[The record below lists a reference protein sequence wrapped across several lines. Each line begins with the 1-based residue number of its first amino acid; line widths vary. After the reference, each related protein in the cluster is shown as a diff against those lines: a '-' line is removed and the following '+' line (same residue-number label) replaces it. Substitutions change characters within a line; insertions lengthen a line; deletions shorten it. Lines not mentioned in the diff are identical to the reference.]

1 MYQEFDHIQS
11 SDCTN
16 ALTIDV
22 EEYFQVSA
30 FEKCIDRSKWS
41 TFPSRVER
49 NINVILDLLDESNV
63 KATFF
68 ILGWIAERH
77 PNLIRQVHDNG
88 HEIACHGLQHVRVN
102 SQNTEQFKSDVV
114 QAKKI
119 LEDVISSSVKGYR
132 AASFSINDKNIWALD
147 VLKENGFAYS
157 SSINPIR
164 HDLYGMPDAP
174 RFPFKVKNDSILE
187 IPISTVRMI
196 GRNWPCGG
204 GGFFRILPY
213 NLFRAGL
220 RKINQQEKKSAIFY
234 FHPWEIDAEQPRV
247 ENAPLKSSFRH
258 YHNLHKTLPRLKIL
272 LSDFNW
278 DRVDQV
284 YSPYLA

>member
-11 SDCTN
+11 SDCNN

-41 TFPSRVER
+41 TLPSRVDR
-49 NINVILDLLDESNV
+49 NINVILDVLDASNV

-77 PNLIRQVHDNG
+77 PKLIRKIHDNG

-102 SQNTEQFKSDVV
+102 NQNIEQFKADVV
-114 QAKKI
+114 QAKNI

-147 VLKENGFAYS
+147 VLKDNGFAYS

-213 NLFRAGL
+213 KIFRAGL
-220 RKINQQEKKSAIFY
+220 KKINQQEKKSAIFY

-247 ENAPLKSSFRH
+247 KNAPLKSSFRH
-258 YHNLHKTLPRLKIL
+258 YHNLHKTLPRLKVL

-278 DRVDQV
+278 GRVDQV
-284 YSPYLA
+284 YSSYLA